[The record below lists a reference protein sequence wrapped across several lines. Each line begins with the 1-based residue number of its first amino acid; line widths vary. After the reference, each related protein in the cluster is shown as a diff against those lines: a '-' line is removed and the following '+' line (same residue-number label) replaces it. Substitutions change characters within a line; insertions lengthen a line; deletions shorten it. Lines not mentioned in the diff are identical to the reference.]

1 MQNVASFLSFFGG
14 FLNAYSE
21 SLFRNEVKGVFLWKI
36 IRRLNPIPIILFNI
50 G

>member
-1 MQNVASFLSFFGG
+1 MINKIMDAIK
-14 FLNAYSE
+14 
-21 SLFRNEVKGVFLWKI
+21 KGVFLWKI